1 MPHEEKEEIQPTPTP
16 EPEKSKDT
24 TDIFENQA
32 HASKG
37 DTFEDQESEEKPDT
51 TSLLSD
57 TTQEA
62 L

>member
-1 MPHEEKEEIQPTPTP
+1 MPHKEEAIETQPISAP
-16 EPEKSKDT
+16 EPEKPKKEVDM
-24 TDIFENQA
+24 
-32 HASKG
+32 
-37 DTFEDQESEEKPDT
+37 FEDQESEEKPDP